1 MGDSQSSNKIVDP
14 DKGESDDEESLEID
28 DEDEWK
34 ELEELKSEFKPLAKS
49 MDDECVAV
57 RVHV

>member
-1 MGDSQSSNKIVDP
+1 MVVDNAIFSTENRQ
-14 DKGESDDEESLEID
+14 GETDDEESLEID